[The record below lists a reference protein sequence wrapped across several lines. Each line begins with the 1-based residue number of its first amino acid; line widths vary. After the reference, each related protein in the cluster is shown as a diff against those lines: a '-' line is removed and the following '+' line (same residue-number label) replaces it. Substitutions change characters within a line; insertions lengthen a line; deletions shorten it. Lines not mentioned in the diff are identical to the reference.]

1 MLEHYANNVVTWKTA
16 TGQNEYGEP
25 ITTSSPIKCRLEPR
39 RRLVRNAQGQ
49 EVVSEIAL
57 YTQAAVRP
65 GDLITVDSVDYPVIA
80 VTTEYDLSGAEAF
93 REVAL

>member
-1 MLEHYANNVVTWKTA
+1 MLEPYANNTVTWKTA

-25 ITTSSPIKCRLEPR
+25 ITGSSPIQCRLEPR

-57 YTQAAVRP
+57 YTQAAVKV
-65 GDLITVDSVDYPVIA
+65 GDLIAVDGVDYPVIA
-80 VTTEYDLSGAEAF
+80 VTVEYGLSGLEAF